1 LHRRLASADNRPAAS
16 CCLKVPRLPPIDD
29 DKTLFPGAP
38 VTTGSPGD
46 FVSSSSFFGHTLPD
60 GTRVGD
66 FEIKGL
72 IGEGG
77 FGIVYLAYDPSLE
90 RHVALKEYM
99 PASLAGRTSGGLDV
113 VVKSERHRET
123 FAAGLKSFVNE
134 ARLLAR
140 FDHRSLVKVYRFWEA
155 HGTAYM
161 VMPYYEGPTLKRAL
175 AERSTPPDEAAL
187 RAWLDPLLDAL
198 AVMHEAHCF
207 HRDIAPD
214 NILLTPSG
222 PLLLDFGAAR
232 RVIGDMTQALTV
244 MLKPGFAPIEQYGEV
259 AAMAQGAWTDLY
271 ALASVVYNAI
281 VGQAPMSSVERLM
294 SDTLVPLRIQAAGRY
309 SDGFLRAID
318 AALEL
323 RPHDRPQ
330 GVAQFRALLDKRPK
344 QAAEV
349 PAPMPVV
356 MPKAEP
362 KPAPVPAAL
371 APVLVPVPAP
381 APRASPQAV
390 AAPAPQPT
398 FQAPPMAAQ
407 FEPDA
412 WDPQALANPADPL
425 TPLARRAAPRHW
437 LRLLGAAAGL
447 AALAATPLLFNV
459 QSDKGPE
466 PAPIAEPVANPPV
479 RVPAPVLEAAPAPA
493 PAPAPVPVPAPLPAV
508 IPAPPPVV
516 AAPAP
521 TPVPPPPPIAK
532 TIEPAPPAPVKP
544 EATPAPAAA
553 AKPSTKKL
561 ATIDD
566 NKPAAKPART
576 VGAPPR
582 NESNSARCSDILQ
595 KASLESLTEEETAF
609 MRKECK

>member
-1 LHRRLASADNRPAAS
+1 M
-16 CCLKVPRLPPIDD
+16 PPTDA
-29 DKTLFPGAP
+29 DKTLIPGAP

-60 GTRVGD
+60 GTRVGE

-77 FGIVYLAYDPSLE
+77 FGIVYLAYDPSLQ

-99 PASLAGRTSGGLDV
+99 PASLAGRTSGGVDV

-123 FAAGLKSFVNE
+123 FKAGLKSFVNE

-271 ALASVVYNAI
+271 ALASVVYCAI
-281 VGQAPMSSVERLM
+281 IGQAPMSSVERLM

-309 SDGFLRAID
+309 SDSFLRAID

-323 RPHDRPQ
+323 RPKDRPQ
-330 GVAQFRALLDKRPK
+330 DVAQFRALLDKQP
-344 QAAEV
+344 AAV
-349 PAPMPVV
+349 APVAVAVPVV
-356 MPKAEP
+356 P
-362 KPAPVPAAL
+362 
-371 APVLVPVPAP
+371 VPVPAP
-381 APRASPQAV
+381 APIPVPVPAPV
-390 AAPAPQPT
+390 AAPQPVVAP
-398 FQAPPMAAQ
+398 APKAVPVPPDVDL

-412 WDPQALANPADPL
+412 WDRPAP
-425 TPLARRAAPRHW
+425 PEAEAAPPAARRAAPRHW

-447 AALAATPLLFNV
+447 AALAATPLLFNI
-459 QSDKGPE
+459 QSDKEPETAPLAE
-466 PAPIAEPVANPPV
+466 PAASPPV
-479 RVPAPVLEAAPAPA
+479 RVPTPVLEAAPAAVPAPAPARAPVPIPVVVRAPAPPPVVAAPA
-493 PAPAPVPVPAPLPAV
+493 PAPAPVPVPAP
-508 IPAPPPVV
+508 APIAQPVE
-516 AAPAP
+516 
-521 TPVPPPPPIAK
+521 PPPPATVK
-532 TIEPAPPAPVKP
+532 AEP
-544 EATPAPAAA
+544 TPAPALA
-553 AKPSTKKL
+553 AKPAAKK
-561 ATIDD
+561 AEKAADG
-566 NKPAAKPART
+566 KPAAKPARAAA
-576 VGAPPR
+576 APPR